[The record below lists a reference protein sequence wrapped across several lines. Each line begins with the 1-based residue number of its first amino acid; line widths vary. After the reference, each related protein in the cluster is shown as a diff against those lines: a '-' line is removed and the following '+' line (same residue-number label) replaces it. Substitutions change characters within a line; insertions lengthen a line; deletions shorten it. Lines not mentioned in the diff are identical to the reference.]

1 MKINNNGNDNDKINI
16 INRAENQKINIVV
29 ADSSRTNLDLIS
41 FHLEACGY
49 KVVQFPKNCEAL
61 NYLESC
67 AAKVS
72 LIIAE
77 LMPEGIA
84 GHEFCRRLRN
94 NPKYKFTPI
103 LISSRLS
110 ELHDKMQVM
119 EEGADDFINLPI
131 DRDTLIT
138 RTKSLIRTQ
147 ALYDELLDKN
157 TKIEAAYNKLKS
169 AQDTLINNEKFI
181 SIGAMAQGLTHEIYN
196 PLTIIGGNLERLGL
210 RMKKNCVD
218 EEFLL
223 QIINSTRNA
232 VNRCTKIVEAL
243 ETYSAEKINAIQRAN
258 VNEILKKVVTLFAVK
273 LKMMHSINIIEKYD
287 ESIGEIDCDPQALQQ
302 AFMHLMSNAAEAI
315 ENNGEIVLA
324 TALNIQTII
333 ITVSDNGSGFK
344 EDEISKAFDPFY
356 STKQQSLS
364 TGLGLAVVSG
374 VVKLH
379 KSEIDIKNNPAGG
392 AVITIKMP
400 ADLKLDEDSV
410 KKRLFNYDY

>member
-1 MKINNNGNDNDKINI
+1 MKINNNGADKINI
-16 INRAENQKINIVV
+16 IRRTDSQDINIVV
-29 ADSSRTNLDLIS
+29 IDSSRANLELIS

-49 KVVQFPKNCEAL
+49 KVIQFSDTFEAIS
-61 NYLESC
+61 YLENGGV
-67 AAKVS
+67 KIS
-72 LIIAE
+72 LIIGE

-84 GHEFCRRLRN
+84 GHEFCKRLRN
-94 NPKYKFTPI
+94 HPEYKFTPI

-110 ELHDKMQVM
+110 EFHDKMQAM
-119 EEGADDFINLPI
+119 EAGADDFINFPI

-157 TKIEAAYNKLKS
+157 AKIEAAFNKLKS

-196 PLTIIGGNLERLGL
+196 PLTIIGGNLERLSL
-210 RMKKNCVD
+210 RMKKNSVD
-218 EEFLL
+218 EEFLT
-223 QIINSTRNA
+223 QVINSTRNA
-232 VNRCTKIVEAL
+232 VKRCTKIVEAL
-243 ETYSAEKINAIQRAN
+243 ETYSAEKINVIQRASI
-258 VNEILKKVVTLFAVK
+258 NEILKKVATLFSVK
-273 LKMMHSINIIEKYD
+273 LKMMHSISIIEKYD

-302 AFMHLMSNAAEAI
+302 AFMHLMTNAAEAI
-315 ENNGEIVLA
+315 ENNGEIILT
-324 TALNIQTII
+324 TALSDAKII
-333 ITVSDNGSGFK
+333 ITVSDSGTGFK
-344 EDEISKAFDPFY
+344 EGEISKAFDPFY

-379 KSEIDIKNNPAGG
+379 KSEIEIKNKPTGG
-392 AVITIKMP
+392 AIITLMIP
-400 ADLKLDEDSV
+400 ADLKLDEESV

>member
-1 MKINNNGNDNDKINI
+1 MKINNNGNDDYI
-16 INRAENQKINIVV
+16 INMAGYAGSQAINIVI
-29 ADSSRTNLDLIS
+29 ADSSPANLELIS
-41 FHLEACGY
+41 FHLQACGY
-49 KVVQFPKNCEAL
+49 KVVQFSKNCEAL
-61 NYLESC
+61 NYLESS
-67 AAKVS
+67 AEKIS

-77 LMPEGIA
+77 LMPDGIA

-110 ELHDKMQVM
+110 ELHDKMLVM
-119 EEGADDFINLPI
+119 EAGADDFINVPI

-157 TKIEAAYNKLKS
+157 AKIEAAFNKLKS
-169 AQDTLINNEKFI
+169 AQDTLVNNEKFI

-210 RMKKNCVD
+210 RMKKNSVD
-218 EEFLL
+218 EEFLT

-232 VNRCTKIVEAL
+232 VKRCTKIVEAL
-243 ETYSAEKINAIQRAN
+243 ETYSAEKINVIQRAN
-258 VNEILKKVVTLFAVK
+258 INDILKKVATLFAVK
-273 LKMMHSINIIEKYD
+273 LKMMNSINIIEKYD
-287 ESIGEIDCDPQALQQ
+287 ESIAEIDCDPQALQQ
-302 AFMHLMSNAAEAI
+302 AFMHLMTNAAEAI
-315 ENNGEIVLA
+315 ENNGEIVIA
-324 TALNIQTII
+324 TALTGRTIT
-333 ITVSDNGSGFK
+333 ITVSDNGAGFK
-344 EDEISKAFDPFY
+344 ENEISKAFDPFY

-379 KSEIDIKNNPAGG
+379 KSEIDIKNNPSGG
-392 AVITIKMP
+392 ACVTIKIP
-400 ADLKLDEDSV
+400 AELKLDEDSV
-410 KKRLFNYDY
+410 KKRLFNYEY

>member
-1 MKINNNGNDNDKINI
+1 MKINNNAADKINI
-16 INRAENQKINIVV
+16 TNRVDNRKINIVV
-29 ADSSRTNLDLIS
+29 IDSTPANLELIS
-41 FHLEACGY
+41 YHLEACGY
-49 KVVQFPKNCEAL
+49 KVIQFRKSCEAL
-61 NYLESC
+61 AFLEEGGE
-67 AAKVS
+67 KIS

-94 NPKYKFTPI
+94 NLKYKFTPI

-110 ELHDKMQVM
+110 ELHDKMQAM
-119 EEGADDFINLPI
+119 EAGADDFINIPI

-157 TKIEAAYNKLKS
+157 AKIEAAFNKLKS

-196 PLTIIGGNLERLGL
+196 PLTIIGGNLERLNL
-210 RMKKNCVD
+210 RMKKNSVD
-218 EEFLL
+218 EEFLT
-223 QIINSTRNA
+223 QVINSTRNA
-232 VNRCTKIVEAL
+232 VKRCTKIVEAL
-243 ETYSAEKINAIQRAN
+243 ETYSAEKINIIERAS
-258 VNEILKKVVTLFAVK
+258 VNEILKKVATLFSVK
-273 LKMMHSINIIEKYD
+273 LKMMHSISIVEKYD

-302 AFMHLMSNAAEAI
+302 AFMHLMTNAAEAV
-315 ENNGEIVLA
+315 EHNGEIVLT
-324 TALNIQTII
+324 TALSGRTII
-333 ITVSDNGSGFK
+333 ITVSDSGPGFK

-379 KSEIDIKNNPAGG
+379 KSEIEVKNKPEGG
-392 AVITIKMP
+392 AAITIKIP
-400 ADLKLDEDSV
+400 ADLKLDEESV